1 MKDESELQAFE
12 DWLYEKFARSTVEE
26 TIRKIKH
33 VSRECG
39 SLDRESILE
48 YLRSRRKEGATNQ
61 LVNEYIKAVNRFMA
75 FSGQEKIMYLHEN
88 KRSFQVKGYDPQQV
102 RRILESVR
110 DDTAEGRRNYAMLYL
125 AFTTGL
131 RRDEICNLKVD
142 DIHGDYISIIG
153 KGSKKRDVY
162 LPSDTREVLAAYLQ
176 TRNMKESQYVFTTR
190 KGRITN
196 AYMGSLAHDISR
208 KAGIQFSWHRARHT
222 YAKSMIRSGIDLETL
237 RLLLGHE
244 RLDTTQIYALKD
256 QEEALNEV
264 RRKKP
269 SFF

>member
-1 MKDESELQAFE
+1 
-12 DWLYEKFARSTVEE
+12 
-26 TIRKIKH
+26 
-33 VSRECG
+33 
-39 SLDRESILE
+39 
-48 YLRSRRKEGATNQ
+48 
-61 LVNEYIKAVNRFMA
+61 
-75 FSGQEKIMYLHEN
+75 
-88 KRSFQVKGYDPQQV
+88 
-102 RRILESVR
+102 
-110 DDTAEGRRNYAMLYL
+110 
-125 AFTTGL
+125 
-131 RRDEICNLKVD
+131 
-142 DIHGDYISIIG
+142 
-153 KGSKKRDVY
+153 GSKKRDVY

-269 SFF
+269 SFFENGKRFESPPPCSIVYGPAGNCTFSFENGEVCI